1 MRNVKAVEVDGTAV
15 FTVVEYL
22 RMKSGAPAGYD
33 PVTIQGRNTLI
44 VVWWKPAVKKS
55 FAA

>member
-1 MRNVKAVEVDGTAV
+1 VEVDGTAV